1 MKPKKTFKSLEE
13 LSADSIGAADPEAEK
28 RKSPKPQVLAE
39 PAPKISPNN
48 FPRLS
53 DFRGYHR
60 WGINE

>member
-13 LSADSIGAADPEAEK
+13 LSADSIAADPGPEK
-28 RKSPKPQVLAE
+28 PKSPKPQVFAE
-39 PAPKISPNN
+39 PPPKISMNN

-53 DFRGYHR
+53 DVRGYHR